1 MTQQKLTDTEPMASE
16 HPYVSEHTPG
26 MTQGPTP
33 TTLRQHP
40 YPKTWPTLN
49 SPLFSPQPEHQP
61 GEEERFLTIDP
72 ISMSSTCL
80 SQLPQ
85 QADFPTDPDMLGS
98 WTQEAKDVS
107 P

>member
-26 MTQGPTP
+26 KTRGPTP
-33 TTLRQHP
+33 TTLGS
-40 YPKTWPTLN
+40 TPTLRFGTL
-49 SPLFSPQPEHQP
+49 SMSLFSPQPEHQP
-61 GEEERFLTIDP
+61 EEEDRFLTIDP

-80 SQLPQ
+80 SQSPQ

-98 WTQEAKDVS
+98 QTQEAKDVS

>member
-26 MTQGPTP
+26 MTQGSTP
-33 TTLRQHP
+33 TTLGS
-40 YPKTWPTLN
+40 TPTLRFGTL
-49 SPLFSPQPEHQP
+49 STSLFSPQPEHQP

-80 SQLPQ
+80 RQSPQ
-85 QADFPTDPDMLGS
+85 QADFPTDLGMLGFTDS
-98 WTQEAKDVS
+98 GGKGRS